1 MTQAGTK
8 DHPITIEPIHE
19 RVRVIWH
26 GRTIGDSKNALE
38 LREANYPPVVYV
50 PRADMD
56 MSALERTARVTTCP
70 YKGEANYFSIAD
82 GKARDDNAVWT
93 YEHAESGSRRDRVPP
108 RVLSRQGG
116 DHARR
121 MSFRSPVEAAQP
133 GALDKAADPPSARRD
148 GALCIALRIDLE

>member
-1 MTQAGTK
+1 MTLAGTK

-26 GRTIGDSKNALE
+26 GRTIGDSESALE
-38 LREANYPPVVYV
+38 LREANYPPVVYL

-70 YKGEANYFSIAD
+70 YKGEANYYSITD

-93 YEHAESGSRRDRVPP
+93 YELPRAEVAEIGSHLAFYPDKVDIKRD
-108 RVLSRQGG
+108 
-116 DHARR
+116 
-121 MSFRSPVEAAQP
+121 
-133 GALDKAADPPSARRD
+133 K
-148 GALCIALRIDLE
+148 